1 MVYTC
6 LSFLVTHVPLT
17 LFARVCHLSGLNVG
31 NEPSIDEADEAE
43 AADEPAAEEP
53 EEAEEAAEA
62 APEAPKHDEL

>member
-1 MVYTC
+1 MVYIC
-6 LSFLVTHVPLT
+6 LSCHTCSPNLVCGSNL
-17 LFARVCHLSGLNVG
+17 HLSGLNVG